1 MNSRFYV
8 KINPKFRF
16 KKISLNKQTDFN
28 SYSNIKKILY
38 HFDNKSIIK
47 RYNSEFKQNKDNDN
61 QLARYKSELN
71 QLINNKYVDNLSSI
85 SNDKKIPPMNSLRSK
100 ILQNN
105 NKLQYIDFNVSKSL
119 NKDQE
124 LKLNINHYLS
134 QRKIKNNK
142 SRNLEIKN
150 KIESQLSEDFKNN
163 SDISVNINKSKC
175 PNKKNLYLPH
185 ITTNIIR
192 KGKNM
197 RALIKSIDFNNL
209 NKIDSIETVK
219 KTTINIGKK
228 PERDIFKNINFLIDN
243 KKSKMK
249 IHDIKRNINYINNN
263 DDFEKYIFNKRKSSL
278 VNYKTTINEVDNEK
292 NNNEDINNKEISK
305 INDPERYI
313 IYENS
318 KKYIKADKIYYHR
331 NHGFPNLPNVNLDEG
346 VKNVKNFESN
356 ILNMKNTKLDLPICI
371 KLSKQ

>member
-61 QLARYKSELN
+61 LLARYKSELN
-71 QLINNKYVDNLSSI
+71 QLINSKYVDNLSSI

-263 DDFEKYIFNKRKSSL
+263 DDFEKYIFK
-278 VNYKTTINEVDNEK
+278 
-292 NNNEDINNKEISK
+292 
-305 INDPERYI
+305 P
-313 IYENS
+313 
-318 KKYIKADKIYYHR
+318 YYY
-331 NHGFPNLPNVNLDEG
+331 
-346 VKNVKNFESN
+346 
-356 ILNMKNTKLDLPICI
+356 
-371 KLSKQ
+371 

>member
-61 QLARYKSELN
+61 LLARYKSELN
-71 QLINNKYVDNLSSI
+71 QLINSKYVDNLSSI

-119 NKDQE
+119 NKVQE

-243 KKSKMK
+243 KKSKIK
-249 IHDIKRNINYINNN
+249 INDIKRNINYTNNN

-305 INDPERYI
+305 INDLERYI

-331 NHGFPNLPNVNLDEG
+331 NNGFPNFPNINLDEG
-346 VKNVKNFESN
+346 VKNIKNFESN

>member
-8 KINPKFRF
+8 KLNPKFRF

-61 QLARYKSELN
+61 LLARYKSELN

>member
-1 MNSRFYV
+1 
-8 KINPKFRF
+8 
-16 KKISLNKQTDFN
+16 
-28 SYSNIKKILY
+28 
-38 HFDNKSIIK
+38 
-47 RYNSEFKQNKDNDN
+47 
-61 QLARYKSELN
+61 
-71 QLINNKYVDNLSSI
+71 
-85 SNDKKIPPMNSLRSK
+85 
-100 ILQNN
+100 
-105 NKLQYIDFNVSKSL
+105 
-119 NKDQE
+119 
-124 LKLNINHYLS
+124 
-134 QRKIKNNK
+134 
-142 SRNLEIKN
+142 
-150 KIESQLSEDFKNN
+150 
-163 SDISVNINKSKC
+163 
-175 PNKKNLYLPH
+175 
-185 ITTNIIR
+185 
-192 KGKNM
+192 M

-331 NHGFPNLPNVNLDEG
+331 NHGFPNLPNVNLIPLSYSLICLIDT
-346 VKNVKNFESN
+346 N
-356 ILNMKNTKLDLPICI
+356 IIIATNIIIPYNKSIITLLLFNYIIILLFLFLFLVMLLYEINLIYHDYHILKT
-371 KLSKQ
+371 

>member
-28 SYSNIKKILY
+28 SYSNIKKIIY

-61 QLARYKSELN
+61 LLARYKSELN

-142 SRNLEIKN
+142 SKNPEIKN

>member
-1 MNSRFYV
+1 MEPN
-8 KINPKFRF
+8 
-16 KKISLNKQTDFN
+16 T
-28 SYSNIKKILY
+28 
-38 HFDNKSIIK
+38 
-47 RYNSEFKQNKDNDN
+47 QNKDNDN
-61 QLARYKSELN
+61 LLARYKSELN

-278 VNYKTTINEVDNEK
+278 INYKTTINEVDNEK

>member
-61 QLARYKSELN
+61 LLARYKSELN

-331 NHGFPNLPNVNLDEG
+331 NNGFPNLPNVNLDEG

>member
-61 QLARYKSELN
+61 LLARYKIELN

-278 VNYKTTINEVDNEK
+278 INYKTTINEVDNEK

>member
-61 QLARYKSELN
+61 LLARYKSELN
-71 QLINNKYVDNLSSI
+71 QLINSKYVDNLSSI

>member
-61 QLARYKSELN
+61 LLARYKSELN

-371 KLSKQ
+371 KSPKH

>member
-61 QLARYKSELN
+61 LLARYKSELN
-71 QLINNKYVDNLSSI
+71 QLINSKYVDNLSSI

-263 DDFEKYIFNKRKSSL
+263 DDFEKYIFNKKKSSL
-278 VNYKTTINEVDNEK
+278 INYKTTINEVDNEK

>member
-61 QLARYKSELN
+61 LLARYKSELN

-356 ILNMKNTKLDLPICI
+356 ILNMKNTKLDFPICI

>member
-61 QLARYKSELN
+61 LLARYKSELN

-278 VNYKTTINEVDNEK
+278 INYKTTINEVDNEK

>member
-61 QLARYKSELN
+61 LLARYKSELN

-105 NKLQYIDFNVSKSL
+105 NKLQDIDFNINKSL

-371 KLSKQ
+371 KLSQQ

>member
-61 QLARYKSELN
+61 LLARYKSELN

-249 IHDIKRNINYINNN
+249 INDIKRNINYINNN

>member
-47 RYNSEFKQNKDNDN
+47 RYNSEFKQIKDNDN
-61 QLARYKSELN
+61 LLARYKSELN

-278 VNYKTTINEVDNEK
+278 ANYKTTINEVDNEK

-331 NHGFPNLPNVNLDEG
+331 NHGFLNLPNVNLDEG

>member
-61 QLARYKSELN
+61 LLARYKIELN

>member
-1 MNSRFYV
+1 MNPRFYV

-71 QLINNKYVDNLSSI
+71 QLINSKYVDNLSSI
-85 SNDKKIPPMNSLRSK
+85 SNDKKIPPMNSLRNK

>member
-61 QLARYKSELN
+61 LLARYKSELN

-142 SRNLEIKN
+142 SRNPESRN

-228 PERDIFKNINFLIDN
+228 PERDIFKNINFIIDN
-243 KKSKMK
+243 KKSK
-249 IHDIKRNINYINNN
+249 I
-263 DDFEKYIFNKRKSSL
+263 
-278 VNYKTTINEVDNEK
+278 
-292 NNNEDINNKEISK
+292 K
-305 INDPERYI
+305 INDI
-313 IYENS
+313 NGI
-318 KKYIKADKIYYHR
+318 
-331 NHGFPNLPNVNLDEG
+331 
-346 VKNVKNFESN
+346 
-356 ILNMKNTKLDLPICI
+356 
-371 KLSKQ
+371 

>member
-71 QLINNKYVDNLSSI
+71 QLINSKYVDNLSSI

-278 VNYKTTINEVDNEK
+278 INYKTTINEVDNEK

>member
-61 QLARYKSELN
+61 LLARYKSELN

>member
-61 QLARYKSELN
+61 LLARYKSELN

-243 KKSKMK
+243 KKSKIK
-249 IHDIKRNINYINNN
+249 INDIKRNINYTNNN
-263 DDFEKYIFNKRKSSL
+263 DDFEKYIFNRRKNTL
-278 VNYKTTINEVDNEK
+278 VNY
-292 NNNEDINNKEISK
+292 
-305 INDPERYI
+305 
-313 IYENS
+313 
-318 KKYIKADKIYYHR
+318 
-331 NHGFPNLPNVNLDEG
+331 
-346 VKNVKNFESN
+346 
-356 ILNMKNTKLDLPICI
+356 
-371 KLSKQ
+371 

>member
-61 QLARYKSELN
+61 LLARYKSELN

-175 PNKKNLYLPH
+175 SNKKNLYLPH

-292 NNNEDINNKEISK
+292 NNNEDINTL
-305 INDPERYI
+305 R
-313 IYENS
+313 
-318 KKYIKADKIYYHR
+318 
-331 NHGFPNLPNVNLDEG
+331 
-346 VKNVKNFESN
+346 
-356 ILNMKNTKLDLPICI
+356 
-371 KLSKQ
+371 